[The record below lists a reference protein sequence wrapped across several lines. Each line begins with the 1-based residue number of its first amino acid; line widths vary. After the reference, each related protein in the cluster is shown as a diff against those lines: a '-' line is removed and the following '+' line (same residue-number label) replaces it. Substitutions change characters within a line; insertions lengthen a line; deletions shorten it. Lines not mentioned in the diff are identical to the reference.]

1 MSAIVTSPEDED
13 WYTNSRSWSIILD
26 RAMRDLTS
34 TERDEFVKHAGPI
47 GVNFR
52 FVDEPERP
60 RVARWL
66 LRAVEALA
74 GPEAA
79 EHDWAT
85 DANRSHL
92 EEVAVMLRRIAQG

>member
-13 WYTNSRSWSIILD
+13 WFTNSHSWSIIMD
-26 RAMRDLTS
+26 RARQ
-34 TERDEFVKHAGPI
+34 EVEAGKHDEFDKHASTI

-52 FVDEPERP
+52 FIEPPQRP
-60 RVARWL
+60 QVARWL

-79 EHDWAT
+79 EHGWAT
-85 DANRSHL
+85 EANRAHL
-92 EEVAVMLRRIAQG
+92 EELAVMLRRIAPA